1 MKKIFLSIIAVAS
14 LVACTN
20 DEVISYDKQAIAFT
34 NAFVDNATRATDN
47 FTITND
53 GTTALTEF
61 TVYGT
66 TQDINVN
73 GQQGVN
79 GNIVP
84 IFNAVSVN
92 KTANGWGY
100 NCAEQYWIPGNNYC
114 FAAVKNGTVSD
125 SDLVNG
131 LPSKITCDVTEQK
144 DILYA
149 EKFNIVG
156 QTPSTTGVA
165 ANAPV
170 AFTFD
175 HLLSKAHFSVNN
187 ELAVE
192 NSTYGY
198 RITSIVLNDVKK
210 NGEYTPAN
218 KTWTATDSYDLEFGD
233 MFGDN
238 GEEVIKYDVTN
249 ITSEFARLMIP
260 AEYAALS
267 VTCTIE
273 TLLGNAVID
282 TNTYNASIPYTLVAG
297 HAYNFVLTVKQ
308 PGEPIVFTVN
318 PINGWIENHN
328 GYNQGI
334 GI

>member
-34 NAFVDNATRATDN
+34 NAFVDNATRAADN

-84 IFNAVSVN
+84 IFNAVSVE
-92 KTANGWGY
+92 KTTNGWAY

-131 LPSKITCDVTEQK
+131 LPSKITCDVTAQE

-187 ELAVE
+187 ELTAD

-198 RITSIVLNDVKK
+198 RITNIVLNDVKK
-210 NGEYTPAN
+210 IGVYTPAN
-218 KTWTATDSYDLEFGD
+218 KTWTATDSYDLEFGNMD
-233 MFGDN
+233 KD
-238 GEEVIKYDVTN
+238 IKYDVTD
-249 ITSEFARLMIP
+249 ITSQYARLMIP
-260 AEYAALS
+260 AENETLS

-273 TLLGNAVID
+273 TLLGSSVID
-282 TNTYNASIPYTLVAG
+282 TNTYNASTTCTLAAG
-297 HAYNFVLTVKQ
+297 HAYNFVLTVEQ
-308 PGEPIVFTVN
+308 PGEPIVLTVN
-318 PINGWIENHN
+318 QINGWIENHN
-328 GYNQGI
+328 GYNPGHGI
-334 GI
+334 